1 MILFLKPGSTLLW
14 DNVEVGYT
22 RDGIIFEFSIETEKL
37 KNQRLKVP
45 HRVVL
50 KDYSVVCR
58 TKILTT
64 DSQNLKDILLAD
76 NSGNFPDFYYY
87 VAYPLEAKGLT
98 IPSEKQLTIYIYK
111 AVLTKLATIT
121 LSKRE
126 ESLYEVEWT
135 AIWDE
140 EHNAIGYFEL
150 I

>member
-14 DNVEVGYT
+14 DGVEVGYT

-64 DSQNLKDILLAD
+64 DSENLKDILLTD
-76 NSGNFPDFYYY
+76 NSGNFPDFDYY
-87 VAYPLEAKGLT
+87 VAYPLEARGLT
-98 IPSEKQLTIYIYK
+98 IPSNKQLTIYIYK

-121 LSKRE
+121 LSRRE

-140 EHNAIGYFEL
+140 DNNAIGYFEL